1 MVGVTDVYERPM
13 RFVGL
18 SLGWLL
24 VLAAVAVAGW
34 ELLAPNVAVGYDL
47 RPAGEL
53 WYRLAPGSLNLL
65 QVVVERYIWPPLW
78 DPAFVSILQLPALV
92 VFAVPGV
99 VLLILCFWR
108 GGRRR
113 KRWRFK

>member
-1 MVGVTDVYERPM
+1 MRRVGC
-13 RFVGL
+13 
-18 SLGWLL
+18 SLGWFL

-34 ELLAPNVAVGYDL
+34 ELLAPNAAVGYDL

-65 QVVVERYIWPPLW
+65 QAVVERYIWPPLW

-99 VLLILCFWR
+99 VLLLLCFWR
-108 GGRRR
+108 GGHRR
-113 KRWRFK
+113 KRRRFH